1 MPLGKNLI
9 STGKLNKMNLH
20 INTEQNTLYSTHQQ
34 TGCVIEPAYNL
45 LTLPCTIHNAM
56 VHLNINYAGNKRKAS
71 DSALLSAQMLTRQN
85 AFLQEPEYQEDMK
98 LDTGRFKQLNGKFG
112 PFEVELFASKTNN
125 LLLQFACIVQRW
137 DMHRSCHVFFRFD
150 NVLWSGC
157 NCFSVCSYATH
168 DLYFV
173 VGRLLSVC
181 WLHQIGAFFMLQCLY
196 CLSVPGV
203 FPHAG
208 FCATCG

>member
-1 MPLGKNLI
+1 
-9 STGKLNKMNLH
+9 
-20 INTEQNTLYSTHQQ
+20 
-34 TGCVIEPAYNL
+34 
-45 LTLPCTIHNAM
+45 M
-56 VHLNINYAGNKRKAS
+56 VHLNINCASNKRKAS
-71 DSALLSAQMLTRQN
+71 DSALLSAQMLTRQS
-85 AFLQEPEYQEDMK
+85 AFLQEPGYQKDIK
-98 LDTGRFKQLNGKFG
+98 SDIGRFKELNRKFG

-173 VGRLLSVC
+173 VGRFLSVC

-208 FCATCG
+208 FCATCGWVLMLQSHAPSLVVFWGMSPDIPPPLYIPAFWAVKDRQIKAD

>member
-1 MPLGKNLI
+1 
-9 STGKLNKMNLH
+9 
-20 INTEQNTLYSTHQQ
+20 
-34 TGCVIEPAYNL
+34 
-45 LTLPCTIHNAM
+45 M
-56 VHLNINYAGNKRKAS
+56 VHLNINCASNKRKAS
-71 DSALLSAQMLTRQN
+71 DSALLSAQMLTRQS
-85 AFLQEPEYQEDMK
+85 AFLQEPGYQKDIK
-98 LDTGRFKQLNGKFG
+98 SDIGRFKELNRKFG

-173 VGRLLSVC
+173 VGRFLSVC